1 MWKADE
7 IGIIK
12 DVLVVKH
19 VGLAESALRIPV
31 IMGTGPV
38 NPFVTMVIMI
48 KDMINMVKITVFGYK
63 KPRSPSP
70 HLSKWEGREKR
81 QRSIVKNFAP

>member
-1 MWKADE
+1 MESRRDRHYKRRSSGKACRSRRVRFEDSS
-7 IGIIK
+7 
-12 DVLVVKH
+12 H
-19 VGLAESALRIPV
+19 
-31 IMGTGPV
+31 MGTCPV

-48 KDMINMVKITVFGYK
+48 KDMIIMVKITVFGYK